1 MNVVH
6 AIACGIDVHKRSLTA
21 CLLCSGA
28 PGKKTVK
35 QIRSFSTMTYG
46 LEELRTWLAQAGC
59 RHVAIES
66 TGVFW
71 RPVHNILEAAGVE
84 VILVNA
90 QHVKNVPG
98 RKTDVKDAEWIAE
111 LLRHGLLRASFVPP
125 AEIRDLRALT
135 RCRTTLVRQR
145 ADECNRIQKLLET
158 CNIKLASV
166 ATDVLGVSGT
176 RILQA
181 LVQGVDDPATLAE
194 LAKGRLRAKIPQL
207 VEALRGQFSP
217 ARLWLLQEHLKRVEE
232 LEAAIARVSDEI
244 AHRARPFEEVLAR
257 LEQIPGVNRRI
268 AEIIVAE
275 IGVDMAM
282 FPTAGHLASWAG
294 LCPGH
299 NQTGGKNR
307 SGRTRHGCSWLRA
320 ALIEAGWAAARHNNG
335 FLSARYH
342 RIARRRGPKRACVAV
357 GHTILRI
364 AHHLLSASSDYQDL
378 GADYFERVDK
388 KRIRDGLIRRLRSLG
403 YEVTLETE
411 DPAA

>member
-1 MNVVH
+1 MNVVYE
-6 AIACGIDVHKRSLTA
+6 IACGIDVHQRSLTA
-21 CLLCSGA
+21 CLLSSGA
-28 PGKKTVK
+28 PGKTVK
-35 QIRSFSTMTYG
+35 QTRSFSTMTCG
-46 LEELRTWLAQAGC
+46 LEDLLAWLSKAGC

-71 RPVHNILEAAGVE
+71 RPVHNMLEAAGIE

-98 RKTDVKDAEWIAE
+98 RKTDVKDAEWIADR
-111 LLRHGLLRASFVPP
+111 LRHGLLHASFVPP
-125 AEIRDLRALT
+125 PEIRDLRALT
-135 RCRTTLVRQR
+135 RYRTTLVRQR

-176 RILQA
+176 SILRS
-181 LVQGVDDPATLAE
+181 LCEGVDDPVTLAG
-194 LAKGRLRAKIPQL
+194 LAKGRLRPKIPQL
-207 VEALRGQFSP
+207 IEALRGQFRP
-217 ARLWLLQEHLKRVEE
+217 ARRWLLGEHLKRVEE
-232 LEAAIARVSDEI
+232 LDEAIARVSVQVADQT
-244 AHRARPFEEVLAR
+244 RPFEGALTR
-257 LEQIPGVNRRI
+257 LEPIPGVSRRV

-275 IGVDMAM
+275 IGAEMSK
-282 FPTAGHLASWAG
+282 FPTAEHLASWAG
-294 LCPGH
+294 MCPGH

-320 ALIEAGWAAARHNNG
+320 ALIEAGWAAARHNNS

-357 GHTILRI
+357 GHSILRI
-364 AHHLLSASSDYQDL
+364 AHRLLSSSEDYKDL

-388 KRIRDGLIRRLRSLG
+388 DRIKDGLVRRLRSLG
-403 YEVTLETE
+403 YEVSIKKEE
-411 DPAA
+411 QAA